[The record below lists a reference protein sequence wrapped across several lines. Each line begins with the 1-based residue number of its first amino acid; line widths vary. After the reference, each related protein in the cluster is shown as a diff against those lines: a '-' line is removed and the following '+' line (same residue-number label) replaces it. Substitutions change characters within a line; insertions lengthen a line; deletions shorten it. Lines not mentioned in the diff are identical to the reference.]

1 MQEPWGRQREGSGR
15 LLDGFLLEQRCGW
28 RYYGLTYRIGEE
40 PVRLREVE
48 QEFRFGHAD
57 IEMPVKY
64 PTRDVQRAV
73 RVR

>member
-1 MQEPWGRQREGSGR
+1 M
-15 LLDGFLLEQRCGW
+15 
-28 RYYGLTYRIGEE
+28 
-40 PVRLREVE
+40 REVE

-73 RVR
+73 RVRQIASLHHEGQDQEMKTRKQKLP